1 MAKGAA
7 SADYVFAENSDTLK
21 PNPIFDPKEYE
32 AFSFARQILMPGP
45 LVKKEIER
53 FYEENAEELEITA
66 DNFDRRFKDTLPEL
80 RRFLSDRFLMEEKI
94 VETRLRNVIGDV
106 TARRT
111 PPETDPSP

>member
-1 MAKGAA
+1 MAKEAVNV
-7 SADYVFAENSDTLK
+7 DYVFAENSNALK

-32 AFSFARQILMPGP
+32 AFSFVRQILVPGP

-80 RRFLSDRFLMEEKI
+80 HRFSFR
-94 VETRLRNVIGDV
+94 
-106 TARRT
+106 
-111 PPETDPSP
+111 